1 VVLAAGGALMVR
13 GFGRLMDVYRGL
25 DPGGVLTLGMVL
37 PDWRYREPQAIASFY
52 ERILAE
58 LGTIP
63 GVESAALVSHLPADP
78 GPMPS
83 SVFAIEGRAVVE
95 VAEQPAA
102 DLQAASPAYFST
114 LRIPLRAGRLLG
126 EADRAGAPAVVVVSE
141 SLARRFWPG
150 EEPLGRRLRLGRSE
164 AANANP
170 WLTVVGVVGDVRQ
183 YWFDRQP
190 RPTLYVPYLQ
200 APRRGMSA
208 VLRAVGDP
216 ESLMAAV
223 RGRVAAVDPTQPIE
237 EMKSLARLVGEQM
250 AFLRTAASLVSG
262 LALLSCLLAAVGV
275 YGLLGHHVAQSV
287 PELGVRVALGAGRR
301 DILRLVLGRAAKLA
315 AIGAALGLPGAFAV
329 GKLLAGS
336 LYGVVGADPALL
348 AVIAALLA
356 AVALLAGWVPAR
368 RAARVDPAATL
379 RGG

>member
-1 VVLAAGGALMVR
+1 
-13 GFGRLMDVYRGL
+13 
-25 DPGGVLTLGMVL
+25 
-37 PDWRYREPQAIASFY
+37 
-52 ERILAE
+52 
-58 LGTIP
+58 
-63 GVESAALVSHLPADP
+63 
-78 GPMPS
+78 
-83 SVFAIEGRAVVE
+83 
-95 VAEQPAA
+95 
-102 DLQAASPAYFST
+102 
-114 LRIPLRAGRLLG
+114 
-126 EADRAGAPAVVVVSE
+126 VVVSE
-141 SLARRFWPG
+141 SLARRYWPG
-150 EEPLGRRLRLGRSE
+150 EDPLGRRLRLGRSE

-208 VLRAVGDP
+208 VLRTGGDP
-216 ESLMAAV
+216 ESLIAAA
-223 RGRVAAVDPTQPIE
+223 RGRVAEVDSTQPIE
-237 EMKSLARLVGEQM
+237 EVKSLARLVGEQM

-262 LALLSCLLAAVGV
+262 LAFLSCLLAAVGV

-315 AIGAALGLPGAFAV
+315 AIGAALGLPGALAM

-336 LYGVVGADPALL
+336 LYGVVGADPPLLAAITALL
-348 AVIAALLA
+348 ALVALLA
-356 AVALLAGWVPAR
+356 AWVPAR